1 MTIGVAMFF
10 KMIKGTFAI
19 FTMVG
24 IALVVAFIY
33 AYTQI
38 SLDARTLI
46 DYKPDASTLVLDK
59 NGKTIGY
66 IFKEHHRLYATYD
79 EMPRSLIEALIAI
92 EDTRFFEHNG
102 VSPDAIIRA
111 VFKDIKA
118 GSFVEGGSTITQQ
131 LVKNKLLTSEKTI
144 GRKVKEAVLAM
155 KIEDELTKEQILER
169 YLNEIFFGNG
179 YYGVKTAA
187 RGFFHKELKELTLKE
202 VAILVG
208 LPNSPSALNPVKHYD
223 KSLNRANS
231 VLYRLKTLG
240 WIKDDVYFAAIKET
254 PTVYDTPLAQNLAPY
269 ITDEVVRQYG
279 KEIED
284 LQTGGYT
291 VYTTID
297 LKQQKIAEESV
308 EKAYENA
315 MRMSPSSSLNSAL
328 ISIDSSTGSILAMVG
343 GVDYAKSAFNRATQ
357 AKRQPGSSFKPF
369 IYQIALDSGLSP
381 STQVSDE
388 PIEFAY
394 TDASGNK
401 KIWKPQN
408 YHGESSRG
416 SISIRD
422 ALIKS
427 SNLAT
432 VNMLN
437 TIGLKNVR
445 SKLGS
450 LGIEN
455 IPDDMSISLGNLSV
469 SPMQMAKIYT
479 IFSNG
484 GKIME
489 PVLVSKIIDRDGK
502 IVFRSSNETKMVFTS
517 PDQAYLMTNILQ
529 DVVRRGTG
537 TGASVGGIE
546 LAGKTGTT
554 NNSVDAWFC
563 GYSPTVETVIWVGR
577 DDNKPMSR
585 NITGGSVAAPAFASY
600 YQKLIRLYPRTKR
613 FFTIPDGVESING
626 EVGTQRSPIPDFI
639 IHPPVQEVVEG
650 NTTDTTDTNQE
661 TNSTEAV
668 PSEGSNNPLSILDHF
683 NNLKE

>member
-1 MTIGVAMFF
+1 MFF

-19 FTMVG
+19 FTIFG
-24 IALVVAFIY
+24 IALVAAFIY

-38 SLDARTLI
+38 SLDARQLI

-59 NGKTIGY
+59 NGATIGY
-66 IFKEHHRLYATYD
+66 IFKDKHRLYATYD

-111 VFKDIKA
+111 LFKDIKA

-131 LVKNKLLTSEKTI
+131 LIKNKLLTSEKKI

-208 LPNSPSALNPVKHYD
+208 LPNAPSSLNPVKHYD
-223 KSLNRANS
+223 KSLNRANN

-240 WIKDDVYFAAIKET
+240 WIKEDVYLAAIKET
-254 PTVYDTPLAQNLAPY
+254 PTVYESTLTQNLAPY
-269 ITDEVVRQYG
+269 ITDEVIRQFG
-279 KEIED
+279 KDIED
-284 LQTGGYT
+284 LKTGGY
-291 VYTTID
+291 VVHTTID
-297 LKQQKIAEESV
+297 LKQQKIAEESI
-308 EKAYENA
+308 EKAYKNA
-315 MRMSPSSSLNSAL
+315 MKMSPSSSLNAAL
-328 ISIDSSTGSILAMVG
+328 VSIESRTGNILAMVG
-343 GVDYAKSAFNRATQ
+343 GVDYAKSSFNRATQ

-369 IYQIALDSGLSP
+369 IYQIALDRGHNPADLI
-381 STQVSDE
+381 SDAA
-388 PIEFAY
+388 IEFEY
-394 TDASGNK
+394 IDSNGK
-401 KIWKPQN
+401 RQLWKPQN

-416 SISIRD
+416 VISIRD

-432 VNMLN
+432 INLVNE
-437 TIGLKNVR
+437 IGLSTIR
-445 SKLGS
+445 SKLET
-450 LGIEN
+450 LGVDN
-455 IPDDMSISLGNLSV
+455 IPNDMSISLGNISV
-469 SPMQMAKIYT
+469 SPLQMAKIYT
-479 IFSNG
+479 IFSNNG
-484 GKIME
+484 NVME
-489 PVLVSKIIDRDGK
+489 PTLVSKIVDREGK
-502 IVFRSSNETKMVFTS
+502 TVFVSKNEPVATFTT
-517 PDQAYLMTNILQ
+517 PEQAYLMTSILQ

-563 GYSPTVETVIWVGR
+563 GYSPTVETVVWLGR
-577 DDNKPMSR
+577 DDNKPMRS

-600 YQKLIRLYPRTKR
+600 YKKLIALYPRTKR
-613 FFTIPDGVESING
+613 NFDMPSGVETING
-626 EVGTQRSPIPDFI
+626 EFGTATSPIPEFI
-639 IHPPVQEVVEG
+639 INPPVLDLLDSNATELNMEI
-650 NTTDTTDTNQE
+650 
-661 TNSTEAV
+661 NSTEAN
-668 PSEGSNNPLSILDHF
+668 PEQNKDPLSILDEIM
-683 NNLKE
+683 NQ

>member
-1 MTIGVAMFF
+1 MFF
-10 KMIKGTFAI
+10 KMLKGTFAI
-19 FTMVG
+19 ATIFG
-24 IALVVAFIY
+24 IALVIAFIY

-38 SLDARTLI
+38 SLDARQLI
-46 DYKPDASTLVLDK
+46 DYKPDTSTLVLDK
-59 NGKTIGY
+59 NDQTIGY
-66 IFKEHHRLYATYD
+66 IFKDHHRLYATYD

-111 VFKDIKA
+111 VFKDIQA
-118 GSFVEGGSTITQQ
+118 GGFVEGGSTITQQ
-131 LVKNKLLTSEKTI
+131 LIKNKLLTSEKKI

-187 RGFFHKELKELTLKE
+187 RGFFHKELKQLSLKE

-223 KSLNRANS
+223 KSLNRANN

-240 WIKDDVYFAAIKET
+240 WIKDDVYLAAIKET

-291 VYTTID
+291 IHTTID
-297 LKQQKIAEESV
+297 LKQQAIAQETID
-308 EKAYENA
+308 KAYKNA
-315 MRMSPSSSLNSAL
+315 MKMSRSDSLNAAL
-328 ISIDSSTGSILAMVG
+328 ISIENSTGNILAMIG
-343 GVDYAKSAFNRATQ
+343 GVDYSKSVFNRATQ

-369 IYQIALDSGLSP
+369 IYQIALDSGYSP
-381 STQVSDE
+381 SSQISDE
-388 PIEFAY
+388 PVEFEY
-394 TDASGNK
+394 TAPNGTK
-401 KIWKPQN
+401 QIWKPQN
-408 YHGESSRG
+408 YRGESSRG

-422 ALIKS
+422 ALVKS

-437 TIGLKNVR
+437 TIGLRNVR
-445 SKLGS
+445 SKLES
-450 LGIEN
+450 LGIKN
-455 IPDDMSISLGNLSV
+455 IPNDMSISLGNISV
-469 SPMQMAKIYT
+469 SPLEMAKIYT
-479 IFSNG
+479 IFSNKG
-484 GKIME
+484 QVMKPI
-489 PVLVSKIIDRDGK
+489 LVSKIVDREGK
-502 IVFRSSNETKMVFTS
+502 TIFVADNKPIESFSNEEQT
-517 PDQAYLMTNILQ
+517 YLMTHILE

-563 GYSPTVETVIWVGR
+563 GYSPTVETIIWVGR
-577 DDNKPMSR
+577 DDNKPMSK
-585 NITGGSVAAPAFASY
+585 NITGGSVPAPAFASY
-600 YQKLIRLYPRTKR
+600 YQKLIKLYPKTKR
-613 FFTIPDGVESING
+613 IFDVPSGVTVSNG
-626 EVGTQRSPIPDFI
+626 EVGTSTSPIPEIVEENITESALEDNAS
-639 IHPPVQEVVEG
+639 QE
-650 NTTDTTDTNQE
+650 NTTQDSTSGAE
-661 TNSTEAV
+661 TAPTAEDK
-668 PSEGSNNPLSILDHF
+668 PGSNLEILE
-683 NNLKE
+683 NGN